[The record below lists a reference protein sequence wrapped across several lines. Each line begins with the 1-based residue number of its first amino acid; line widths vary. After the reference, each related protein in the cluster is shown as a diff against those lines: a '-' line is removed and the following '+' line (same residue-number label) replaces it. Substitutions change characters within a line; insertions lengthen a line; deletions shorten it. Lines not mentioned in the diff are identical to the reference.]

1 MRILFS
7 LASAFSLLALAVVGF
22 LQFGEPRFRGPAN
35 IRGMQ
40 SPVVAL
46 EFARGPGEVI
56 QILGGLPSENRETMI
71 VKTHLDFV
79 FIAAYTLVFLTVS
92 AILVSRGGWRLWAGA
107 AAAVLAAA
115 TGILDVVENLRILEI
130 VDTPPQML
138 TEAITEALNTA
149 AMWKWTCAFVAIGLQ
164 STLFLLAAEWRVR
177 VVGIVFLLCAVMG
190 MVGLR
195 VNSLFELSQLPMLAG
210 LAGIGW
216 VFRKREKL

>member
-7 LASAFSLLALAVVGF
+7 LASAFSLIALAVVCY
-22 LQFGEPRFRGPAN
+22 LQFGEPRFSGPAN
-35 IRGMQ
+35 VRGMR

-46 EFARGPGEVI
+46 EFARDPGEVI
-56 QILGGLPSENRETMI
+56 QILGGLPSENRETMV

-92 AILVSRGGWRLWAGA
+92 AILVTRGGWRLWAGA

-115 TGILDVVENLRILEI
+115 TGMLDVVENLRILEI

-138 TEAITEALNTA
+138 TGALTEGLNTA
-149 AMWKWTCAFVAIGLQ
+149 AIWKWTCAFLAIGLQ
-164 STLFLLAAEWRVR
+164 SALFLLATERRVR
-177 VVGIVFLLCAVMG
+177 VVGILFLLCAVTG

-216 VFRKREKL
+216 VLRGREKL